1 MKKNFLAIL
10 LIVALVM
17 SVACGTIIA
26 SADTVDAGDSADTA
40 EATLV
45 YVKLADSWTSANVH
59 AYNESGDTCF
69 GSWPGKALVADTDN
83 DGWYYIFV
91 SADMEFV
98 IINATVL
105 GETDDD
111 EDTSVQTVSLA
122 IEGDSWITIDSE
134 PIADGDSAGNYD
146 GAVATVQAT
155 TGELPVYVASMDIKV
170 YAPDT
175 WDSVS
180 LWAWVVGVD
189 NSSLY
194 PNWPGEVMTL
204 GSDGWYTMTDV
215 PQTIT
220 GLVINNSVASDG
232 MQTNNDVVIDT
243 TKLGDSFIP
252 TVYVH
257 VYESGDEGKHT
268 GDIYYNE
275 MPDVTP
281 KYTVHALIPSDWLM
295 PCIWAWLDPAGTGM
309 FASWPGGEMV
319 LGDDGW
325 YTYEVY
331 EWVNS
336 IIINGNVAGTTL
348 QTVDLKEFPAGD
360 IYIVVGEK
368 NEDGKYEATVTS
380 TMPTVDSGDS
390 STGDS
395 STGDSSTGDS
405 STDSGTTST
414 PSDTTEPT
422 GLSTGAIIGIVAGS
436 IVVVGAAVAA
446 VIIIRKKKAN

>member
-1 MKKNFLAIL
+1 MKRKLFIIMLLVLAL
-10 LIVALVM
+10 TLSSVMGVVAF
-17 SVACGTIIA
+17 AE
-26 SADTVDAGDSADTA
+26 TVDEPVA

-69 GSWPGKALVADTDN
+69 GSWPGKALTADTDN
-83 DGWYYIFV
+83 EGWYYVFV

-105 GETDDD
+105 GATADD
-111 EDTSVQTVSLA
+111 ENTAVQTVSLA
-122 IEGDSWITIDSE
+122 IDGDSWITVDSE

-146 GAVATVQAT
+146 GAVATTQAT
-155 TGELPVYVASMDIKV
+155 TGELPTYVATMDIKV
-170 YAPDT
+170 YAPST

-194 PNWPGEVMTL
+194 PNWPGEQMTL
-204 GSDGWYTMTDV
+204 SADGWYTMENV

-243 TKLGDSFIP
+243 AELGDSFIP

-257 VYESGDEGKHT
+257 VYESDEEGKHT

-325 YTYEVY
+325 YTYDVY

-348 QTVDLKEFPAGD
+348 QTTDLKEFPEGD
-360 IYIVVGEK
+360 IWIVIGEV
-368 NEDGKYEATVTS
+368 NESGNYEATVTS
-380 TMPTVDSGDS
+380 SMPTVDSGDS

-395 STGDSSTGDS
+395 STDSD
-405 STDSGTTST
+405 TST
-414 PSDTTEPT
+414 PGATTEPT

-436 IVVVGAAVAA
+436 VVVVGAIVAA
-446 VIIIRKKKAN
+446 VIIIRKKRAN